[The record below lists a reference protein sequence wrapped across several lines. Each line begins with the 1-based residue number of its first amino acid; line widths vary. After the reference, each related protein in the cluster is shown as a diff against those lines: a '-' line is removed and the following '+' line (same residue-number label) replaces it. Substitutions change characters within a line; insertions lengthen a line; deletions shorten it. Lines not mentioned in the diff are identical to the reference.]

1 MKTLHPS
8 SVYKQCLE
16 NLRQKRNKKANYSK
30 LDFTIIVLE
39 QLFEHSKESEV
50 MQPTIKCECESCWI
64 DLDSIGHGLYIGMTH
79 SDHND
84 PEHGYLYP
92 MEESGGYDLENGCP
106 LDEADDLSVL
116 SKEDA
121 TAVDI
126 YRKIIHQMIYQNLMQ
141 VRKGVITN
149 GRSL

>member
-1 MKTLHPS
+1 MKTLHTS
-8 SVYKQCLE
+8 GVYRQCLE

-50 MQPTIKCECESCWI
+50 MKPTIKCECESCWI
-64 DLDSIGHGLYIGMTH
+64 DLDSIGHGLYIG
-79 SDHND
+79 ND

-126 YRKIIHQMIYQNLMQ
+126 YRNIL
-141 VRKGVITN
+141 RKGGDN
-149 GRSL
+149 

>member
-1 MKTLHPS
+1 MKEVITEMKTLHTS
-8 SVYKQCLE
+8 GVYRQCLE

-50 MQPTIKCECESCWI
+50 MKPTIKCECESCWI
-64 DLDSIGHGLYIGMTH
+64 DLDSIGHGLYIG
-79 SDHND
+79 ND

-126 YRKIIHQMIYQNLMQ
+126 YRNIL
-141 VRKGVITN
+141 RKGGDN
-149 GRSL
+149 